1 MSADGASAAEASGL
15 HRPPAVRRALE
26 VFSDPWSFAVLQEA
40 FFGVHRFDDFQR
52 NLAISRSVL
61 ARRLAHLVAHGVLER
76 RRYQRR
82 PDRYEYRLTQSGRE
96 MYPFFAVLREWGER
110 WLAQEGDPA
119 VRLVHGTCGQHSHP
133 HTVCD
138 RCGEEIRAEDM
149 RYEVEE
155 G

>member
-1 MSADGASAAEASGL
+1 MSTEPADALGR

-82 PDRYEYRLTQSGRE
+82 PDRYEYRLTRSGRE
-96 MYPFFAVLREWGER
+96 MYPFFVVLREWGGR
-110 WLAQEGDPA
+110 WLAREGDPA
-119 VRLVHGTCGQHSHP
+119 VRLVHAACGCESHP
-133 HTVCD
+133 RTVCD
-138 RCGEEIRAEDM
+138 CCGREIRAEDM
-149 RYEVEE
+149 RYEAEE